1 MLGIFMVF
9 VAFTRRSAID
19 ATAVVARWFIWNKN
33 FKSDVRLVWN
43 VVCSFADERP
53 MNLLLRTKILTI
65 APVLQFLSRKLPSSN
80 SWCFD

>member
-53 MNLLLRTKILTI
+53 MNLLLRTEDFNNCASSAIPVAQVAILE
-65 APVLQFLSRKLPSSN
+65 
-80 SWCFD
+80 